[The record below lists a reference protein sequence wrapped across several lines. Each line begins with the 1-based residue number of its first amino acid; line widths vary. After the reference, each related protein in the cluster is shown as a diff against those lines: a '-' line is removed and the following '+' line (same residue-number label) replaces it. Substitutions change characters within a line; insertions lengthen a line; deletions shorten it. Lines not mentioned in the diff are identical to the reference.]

1 MGEQKKTQWHPGF
14 TAAIR
19 IELKDNSD
27 DLEFKEE
34 HNLSKKPLQI
44 DLLIIKND
52 KKAII
57 QNKIGKLFKR
67 YNILEYKSPDDEMGV
82 DALYKVIAYACL
94 YKSSG
99 GKENEYKAKDIT
111 ITLIRQ
117 RYPKTLINYLK
128 EEGYEIEKKYD
139 GVYYVIGK
147 TMFDMQII
155 VSKELDS
162 SENIWLHSLQSDIS
176 QDVYQQLL
184 LSVNELG
191 SKEKEEYGDAVLEVV
206 SKANISSIRKW
217 KEESEMCATLEEV
230 MAPELEAKKNE
241 GKAEGRAEG
250 RAEGQAEGK
259 ILMCYEL
266 GHSLES
272 IAERFSL
279 SVEAVEKIIAQQ

>member
-1 MGEQKKTQWHPGF
+1 MGEQKKIQWHPGF
-14 TAAIR
+14 AAAIR
-19 IELKDNSD
+19 IELKDNSN

-34 HNLSKKPLQI
+34 YNLSKKPLQI

-52 KKAII
+52 KRITI

-67 YNILEYKSPDDEMGV
+67 YNILEYKSPDDEMSV
-82 DALYKVIAYACL
+82 DALYKIMAYACL
-94 YKSSG
+94 YKTSG
-99 GKENEYKAKDIT
+99 GRENEYKANDIT

-117 RYPKTLINYLK
+117 RYPKTLIHYLE
-128 EEGYEIEKKYD
+128 EEGYEIKKKYD

-162 SENIWLHSLQSDIS
+162 SKNIWLHSLQNDIS
-176 QDVYQQLL
+176 QNEYQQLL
-184 LSVNELG
+184 LSVNGLS
-191 SKEKEEYGDAVLEVV
+191 SKDKEEYGDAVLEVV
-206 SKANISSIRKW
+206 SRANISNIRKW

-230 MAPELEAKKNE
+230 MAPELEAKK
-241 GKAEGRAEG
+241 KEGRV
-250 RAEGQAEGK
+250 EGK

-266 GHSLES
+266 GHPLKS

-279 SVEAVEKIIAQQ
+279 SIETVEKIITQQ